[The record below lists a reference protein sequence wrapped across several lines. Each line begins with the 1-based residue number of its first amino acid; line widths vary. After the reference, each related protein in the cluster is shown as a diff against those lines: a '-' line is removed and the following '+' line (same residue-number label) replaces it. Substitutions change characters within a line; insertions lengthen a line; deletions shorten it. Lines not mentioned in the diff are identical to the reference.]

1 MSVPEPPGHV
11 KHVQMSRSAP
21 PDGTCLHLL
30 KPAQISRSPR
40 DVLPLAQT
48 SSDQLS
54 LAQIHSDGSAAS
66 RKHVNPPP
74 PSVCQACEI
83 QAQIPADRRLG
94 GENGVTPTGKSFR
107 FVRACVRARR
117 SCVGGREKSSLRC

>member
-1 MSVPEPPGHV
+1 MSFQEPPGHV

-54 LAQIHSDGSAAS
+54 LAQIHSDSSAAS
-66 RKHVNPPP
+66 RKHVNNICHIYHDIDDNKNKNNNKDIIIHNNN
-74 PSVCQACEI
+74 VN
-83 QAQIPADRRLG
+83 D
-94 GENGVTPTGKSFR
+94 ENRDDDNG
-107 FVRACVRARR
+107 
-117 SCVGGREKSSLRC
+117 LQ